1 MYICISSR
9 RHNDTARVRV
19 PVMKCLNVTLEIY
32 WRCSHMTLGHL
43 GRACAR
49 RGRCYY
55 GLFTCGEILVRLC
68 FVLRDATP
76 PLPLG
81 LALLCYLVQSSVSPP
96 LGAPF
101 CHFLTFRAVS
111 SSKNVLRFI
120 SSNIHRTKTQ
130 ALQDLLSSKL
140 VGYAHTII
148 WWLLFF

>member
-1 MYICISSR
+1 
-9 RHNDTARVRV
+9 
-19 PVMKCLNVTLEIY
+19 
-32 WRCSHMTLGHL
+32 MTLGHL

-55 GLFTCGEILVRLC
+55 GLFTCGEILVPPR
-68 FVLRDATP
+68 FVLHDAAP

-81 LALLCYLVQSSVSPP
+81 LALLCYLVRSSVSPL

-120 SSNIHRTKTQ
+120 SSNIHRRPSFSRFILIEIGWFC
-130 ALQDLLSSKL
+130 AHHHLVVFSSFRYLVALSSCAIYL
-140 VGYAHTII
+140 LDGISFSCINFTFIIAHST
-148 WWLLFF
+148 LL